1 MITKDCKDQALAVE
15 WLKFLTSPEQ
25 MAVFAKTVGDLPAA
39 KISSDP
45 AVVGDIM
52 AGLVKAMAGS
62 SPFNDSKA
70 TILDEPA
77 KVLKVGLQQFITKEI
92 TPDKLA
98 ADIDT
103 ANKAAWDAR
112 K

>member
-1 MITKDCKDQALAVE
+1 MITKDCKEPELALE
-15 WLKFLTSPEQ
+15 FLKFLTSPDQ
-25 MAVFAKTVGDLPAA
+25 MAIFAKIVGDLPAA
-39 KISSDP
+39 KIPSDP
-45 AVVGDIM
+45 AVVGEIM

-77 KVLKVGLQQFITKEI
+77 KVLKIGLQQFITVEI

-98 ADIDT
+98 ADIDA